1 MPCLRNESLRFVIV
15 IMLSIAGVLASAG
28 AGPEIGS
35 NGSTVFD
42 MIQLVLKSNG
52 IRYFFPNSDKTNPQ
66 TISVVGAG
74 HGRTGTSSL
83 RSALNRLGLK
93 TYHMEGVLQTPG
105 HVDLWH
111 SYYHLKTIT
120 IDDVLDRIEADG
132 FNATL
137 DGPTNFFFQRQFER
151 NPHVKVILTL
161 RRGGADSWVKSMY
174 ESVLLFHPLLR
185 RAPFR
190 WIPRI
195 KKQSQFFAAMNND
208 LGVPV
213 EGPENMPVR
222 EYMAAAYDN
231 WTNHVQ
237 STIPADRLLVFY
249 AQDGWEPLCRFL
261 SPLAKEIEANCE
273 AVLTSG
279 EAYPHVNDTIFIQR
293 LVAGLSVMCSIVEW
307 TPFLLILLLIRVLL
321 KRYSRRTRSSIKG
334 KTKRM

>member
-1 MPCLRNESLRFVIV
+1 MLRLCSWSLLAII
-15 IMLSIAGVLASAG
+15 IMFLMVGFLASADG
-28 AGPEIGS
+28 RRETGS
-35 NGSTVFD
+35 NDSTFFD
-42 MIQLVLKSNG
+42 MIHLVLKSNG
-52 IRYFFPNSDKTNPQ
+52 IGSSLPTRDESTPQ
-66 TISVVGAG
+66 TISVIGAG

-83 RSALNRLGLK
+83 RAALNRLGLK

-105 HVDLWH
+105 HVELWH
-111 SYYHLKTIT
+111 AYYHLRSIT

-137 DGPTNFFFQRQFER
+137 DGPANFFFQRQFER
-151 NPHVKVILTL
+151 NPQAKVILTL
-161 RRGGADSWVKSMY
+161 RKGGSDSWVKSMH

-195 KKQSQFFAAMNND
+195 KKQSQFFAVMNKD

-222 EYMAAAYDN
+222 ESMASAYDD

-237 STIPADRLLVFY
+237 STIPADSLLVFY

-273 AVLTSG
+273 TVLASG
-279 EAYPHVNDTIFIQR
+279 EAYPHVNETIFIQR
-293 LVAGLSVMCSIVEW
+293 LVAGLNAMCTIVEW
-307 TPFLLILLLIRVLL
+307 MPLLLILLLIRILL
-321 KRYSRRTRSSIKG
+321 KRYSSRAQSSSKG
-334 KTKRM
+334 KTKRV

>member
-1 MPCLRNESLRFVIV
+1 MFLMSGF
-15 IMLSIAGVLASAG
+15 LASSDATPEAG
-28 AGPEIGS
+28 S
-35 NGSTVFD
+35 KDSTVLD
-42 MIQLVLKSNG
+42 MIKLVIKNNG
-52 IRYFFPNSDKTNPQ
+52 VGSSLPSPDETTPQ
-66 TISVVGAG
+66 TISVIGAG

-83 RSALNRLGLK
+83 RAALNRLGLR
-93 TYHMEGVLQTPG
+93 TYHMEGVLETPG

-111 SYYHLKTIT
+111 AYYHLKSIT

-151 NPHVKVILTL
+151 NPQAKVILTL
-161 RRGGADSWVKSMY
+161 RKGGADSWVKSMH
-174 ESVLLFHPLLR
+174 ESVLRFHPLLR

-195 KKQSQFFAAMNND
+195 KKQGQFFAAMNKD

-222 EYMAAAYDN
+222 ETMAPAYDD

-237 STIPADRLLVFY
+237 STVPADRLLVFY

-261 SPLAKEIEANCE
+261 SPLAKEIESNCE
-273 AVLTSG
+273 TVLASG
-279 EAYPHVNDTIFIQR
+279 EAYPHVNDTVFIQR
-293 LVAGLSVMCSIVEW
+293 LVAGLNVVCTVVELA
-307 TPFLLILLLIRVLL
+307 PLLLILLLIRVFL
-321 KRYSRRTRSSIKG
+321 KRFSGRAQSSMNG
-334 KTKRM
+334 KAKQL